1 MRCLITG
8 ARGLLGSALSALM
21 DDRGMEH
28 RALAK
33 SDLDVTDQQATKR
46 CIHIENPHV
55 VFHCAAFTNVDAA
68 ESERATSFAVNAYG
82 ARNVAKACRAV
93 GARMV
98 YFSTDYIFDGTKRS
112 PYSTY
117 DQANPLSAYGESK
130 LAGEHLAATSGV
142 DLLLVRTSWLYGAT
156 EKNFVRKVIQRSQE
170 GRVLRLVDDQTGS
183 PTWVEDVCEVTLDL
197 VSRRAS
203 GTYHITDSGEATWYD
218 LGREALSISGLQGEI
233 EPISTQAWAAPA
245 PRPRYSVLDLSKV
258 EALLGRKMTPW
269 REALKKFLKDV
280 PR

>member
-46 CIHIENPHV
+46 CIHLENPHV

-68 ESERATSFAVNAYG
+68 ESERATSFAVNANG
-82 ARNVAKACRAV
+82 AKNVAKACTAV

-98 YFSTDYIFDGTKRS
+98 YFSTDYIFDGTKRF
-112 PYSTY
+112 PYSTH
-117 DQANPLSAYGESK
+117 DHANPLSAYGESK
-130 LAGEHLAATSGV
+130 LAGEHIAAASEV

-156 EKNFVRKVIQRSQE
+156 GQNFVRKVIQRSQE

>member
-8 ARGLLGSALSALM
+8 AGGLLGSTFSALM
-21 DDRGMEH
+21 DHQGVEYK
-28 RALAK
+28 ALAK
-33 SDLDVTDQQATKR
+33 SDLDVTDQHATEQ
-46 CIHIENPHV
+46 CISLENPHV

-68 ESERATSFAVNAYG
+68 ESERTRSFAVNADG
-82 ARNVAKACRAV
+82 TKNVAKACTAV

-98 YFSTDYIFDGTKRS
+98 YFSTDYIFDGTKNF
-112 PYSTY
+112 PYSIH
-117 DQANPLSAYGESK
+117 DQPNPLSAYGESK
-130 LAGEHLAATSGV
+130 LAGEHVAEASGV

-156 EKNFVRKVIQRSQE
+156 GKNFIRKVIQSAQE

-183 PTWVEDVCEVTLDL
+183 PTWAEHVGEVTLDL
-197 VSRRAS
+197 VSHRAS
-203 GTYHITDSGEATWYD
+203 GTYHITNSGEGTWYD
-218 LGREALSISGLQGEI
+218 LGREAVAIAGLHSEI

-245 PRPRYSVLDLSKV
+245 LRPCYSVLDSSKV

-269 REALKKFLKDV
+269 REALKTFLEGM